1 MALPNCRQG
10 THSRQGAYFT
20 MMMALALMLSVLT
33 AGAAEEQAPNPRV
46 LMKTSDGDIT
56 IELFADKA
64 PVTVQNFLQYAEDGY
79 YDGTVFHRVI
89 SNFMIQGGGFT
100 AALEEKP
107 TREPIINES
116 RNKLHNT
123 RGTLAM
129 ARTSDPDS
137 ATAQFFIN
145 QRSNL
150 RLDWSPGKDGYAVFG
165 EVIDGMQVVDII
177 ALSDTGSAQAQTT
190 RGPAVFQD
198 VPVKP
203 VVILSVSR
211 LSP

>member
-20 MMMALALMLSVLT
+20 MMMALMLSVLT

-64 PVTVQNFLQYAEDGY
+64 PVTVQNFLQYAEEGY

>member
-20 MMMALALMLSVLT
+20 MMMALALMLSVVT
-33 AGAAEEQAPNPRV
+33 TGAAEEQAPNPRV

>member
-1 MALPNCRQG
+1 LFTASL
-10 THSRQGAYFT
+10 GAT
-20 MMMALALMLSVLT
+20 
-33 AGAAEEQAPNPRV
+33 AAEQGVDNPKV
-46 LMKTSDGDIT
+46 IMKTTDGDII
-56 IELFADKA
+56 IELFAEKS
-64 PVTVQNFLQYAEDGY
+64 PVTVENFLTYVDAGY

-100 AALEEKP
+100 TEMKEKP
-107 TREPIINES
+107 TRDPIVNES
-116 RNKLHNT
+116 SNKLHNT

-129 ARTSDPDS
+129 ARTSDPNS

-150 RLDWSPGKDGYAVFG
+150 RLDWTPGSEGYAVFG
-165 EVIDGMQVVDII
+165 EVIEGMQVVDII
-177 ALSDTGSAQAQTT
+177 ALTDTGSASVETS

-203 VVILSVSR
+203 IVVLSVSR
-211 LSP
+211 MAP